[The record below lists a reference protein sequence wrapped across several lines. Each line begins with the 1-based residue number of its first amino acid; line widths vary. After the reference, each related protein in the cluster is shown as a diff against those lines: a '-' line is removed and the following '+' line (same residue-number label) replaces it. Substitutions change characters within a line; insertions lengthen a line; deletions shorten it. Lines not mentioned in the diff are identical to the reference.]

1 MKILHSNLIGDSDR
15 HLFIIHG
22 FLGMG
27 DNWKSHAKKIS
38 ENNYTVH
45 LIDLRNH
52 GRSLWDSKFSFE
64 IMVDDIQNYAFFHK
78 IEKFSL
84 LGHSMGGNVSM
95 LFAQKFPD
103 ILEKIIIVDII
114 PKKYKSHHHEIM
126 DGLKSIDF
134 KSKKSRRE
142 VDDHM
147 SNYIEDDRVRQFLL
161 KNLYWIDK
169 ENLGLKINIDVLY
182 EFKDKLSLELQD
194 NLNYQKPTMFLY
206 GDSSP
211 YVKKSDLP
219 LLKLYFT
226 NVEIFKVPQAG
237 HWVHADNP
245 SFFLDR
251 VINFLN

>member
-52 GRSLWDSKFSFE
+52 GRSFWDSKFSFE
-64 IMVDDIQNYAFFHK
+64 IMVDDIQNYALFHK
-78 IEKFSL
+78 IKKFSL

-95 LFAQKFPD
+95 LFAQELPD
-103 ILEKIIIVDII
+103 LLEKIIIVDII
-114 PKKYKSHHHEIM
+114 PKKYKPYHNNVM
-126 DGLKSIDF
+126 DSLKSIDF
-134 KSKKSRRE
+134 KIKKSRKE
-142 VDDHM
+142 VDYHM
-147 SNYIEDDRVRQFLL
+147 SNYIDDERIRQFLL

-169 ENLGLKINIDVLY
+169 DSLGLKINIDVLY

>member
-1 MKILHSNLIGDSDR
+1 MKILHSNLIGDSNR

-38 ENNYTVH
+38 EYNYTVH

-52 GRSLWDSKFSFE
+52 GRSFWDNKFSFE
-64 IMVDDIQNYAFFHK
+64 IMVDDIQNYALFHK
-78 IEKFSL
+78 IQKFSL
-84 LGHSMGGNVSM
+84 LGHSMGGN
-95 LFAQKFPD
+95 D

-114 PKKYKSHHHEIM
+114 PKKYKPHHHEIM
-126 DGLKSIDF
+126 DSLKSIDF
-134 KSKKSRRE
+134 KIKKSRKE
-142 VDDHM
+142 VDEHM
-147 SNYIEDDRVRQFLL
+147 SNYIEDERVRQFLL

-211 YVKKSDLP
+211 YVEKSDLP
-219 LLKLYFT
+219 LIKSYFS
-226 NVEIFKVPQAG
+226 NVEIIKVPQAG

>member
-1 MKILHSNLIGDSDR
+1 MEISC
-15 HLFIIHG
+15 
-22 FLGMG
+22 
-27 DNWKSHAKKIS
+27 KKIS

-52 GRSLWDSKFSFE
+52 GRSFWDNKFSFE
-64 IMVDDIQNYAFFHK
+64 IMVDDIQNYALFHN

-95 LFAQKFPD
+95 LFAQKFPE
-103 ILEKIIIVDII
+103 IIEKIIIVDII
-114 PKKYKSHHHEIM
+114 PKKYKSHHNEIM

-147 SNYIEDDRVRQFLL
+147 SNYIQDDRVKQFLL

-182 EFKDKLSLELQD
+182 EFKDKLSLELQN

-206 GDSSP
+206 GDLSP
-211 YVKKSDLP
+211 YVKNSDLP
-219 LLKLYFT
+219 ILKSYFT
-226 NVEIFKVPQAG
+226 NIQIFKVPQAG

>member
-1 MKILHSNLIGDSDR
+1 
-15 HLFIIHG
+15 
-22 FLGMG
+22 
-27 DNWKSHAKKIS
+27 
-38 ENNYTVH
+38 
-45 LIDLRNH
+45 
-52 GRSLWDSKFSFE
+52 
-64 IMVDDIQNYAFFHK
+64 
-78 IEKFSL
+78 
-84 LGHSMGGNVSM
+84 MGGNISM
-95 LFAQKFPD
+95 LFAQKLPD

-114 PKKYKSHHHEIM
+114 PKKYKPHHQNIM
-126 DGLKSIDF
+126 DSLKSIDF
-134 KSKKSRRE
+134 KIKKSRKE

-147 SNYIEDDRVRQFLL
+147 SNYIEDERVRQFLL

-182 EFKDKLSLELQD
+182 DFKDKLSLKLQD

-211 YVKKSDLP
+211 YVEKSDLP
-219 LLKLYFT
+219 LIKSYFS
-226 NVEIFKVPQAG
+226 NVEIIKVPQSG

>member
-1 MKILHSNLIGDSDR
+1 MQKIGHQNGVTTVRKIIEAASKFNIKYLTLFTFSVENWDRPTSEVDTLMGLLVQTLKDEFEDLFKNNIKLNAIGDLD
-15 HLFIIHG
+15 
-22 FLGMG
+22 
-27 DNWKSHAKKIS
+27 
-38 ENNYTVH
+38 
-45 LIDLRNH
+45 
-52 GRSLWDSKFSFE
+52 SLPNE
-64 IMVDDIQNYAFFHK
+64 VR
-78 IEKFSL
+78 
-84 LGHSMGGNVSM
+84 NVSM
-95 LFAQKFPD
+95 LFAQKHPD

-114 PKKYKSHHHEIM
+114 PKNYKPHHQNIM
-126 DGLKSIDF
+126 DSLKSIDF
-134 KSKKSRRE
+134 KIKKSRKE

-147 SNYIEDDRVRQFLL
+147 SNYIEDERVRQFLL

-169 ENLGLKINIDVLY
+169 ESLGLKINIDVLY
-182 EFKDKLSLELQD
+182 DFKDKLSLKLQD

-211 YVKKSDLP
+211 YVKNSDLP

-245 SFFLDR
+245 SFFLNK

>member
-52 GRSLWDSKFSFE
+52 GRSFWDNGFSFE

-84 LGHSMGGNVSM
+84 LGHSMGGNVCM
-95 LFAQKFPD
+95 LFAQKFPE

-114 PKKYKSHHHEIM
+114 PKKYKPHHQNIM
-126 DGLKSIDF
+126 DSLKSIDF
-134 KSKKSRRE
+134 KSKKSRKE

-169 ENLGLKINIDVLY
+169 DSLGLKINIDVLY
-182 EFKDKLSLELQD
+182 DFKDKLSLELQD
-194 NLNYQKPTMFLY
+194 SLNYQKPTMFLY

-211 YVKKSDLP
+211 YVENSDLS
-219 LLKLYFT
+219 LIKLYFS
-226 NVEIFKVPQAG
+226 NVEIIKVPQAG